1 MSKLAEPTRVEWREG
16 ELFVRLDTENERI
29 AISATPKSVP
39 LQGVLPPTPAP
50 VVNIGT
56 QEAVTLAAML
66 RNAVAWLDACLAKD
80 GLGRA

>member
-16 ELFVRLDTENERI
+16 ELFVRLDTEKERI
-29 AISATPKSVP
+29 AISATPKGVP

-66 RNAVAWLDACLAKD
+66 GNAIAWLDAYMEREGWD
-80 GLGRA
+80 E

>member
-16 ELFVRLDTENERI
+16 ELFVRLDTEKERI
-29 AISATPKSVP
+29 AISATPKGVP

-66 RNAVAWLDACLAKD
+66 GNAIAWLDAYME
-80 GLGRA
+80 RAGCES